1 VSRAALGTIRHQVMW
16 NRLLSVVEEQA
27 QTLVR
32 TAFGPPTREAG
43 DLSAGVFLPSG
54 EMLAQAVTGTPGH
67 VNSMAESVR
76 AFLAEFPPASL
87 RSGDVL
93 ITNDPWK
100 GTGHL
105 NDFTVVTPVFLRRRL
120 VALFACTVH
129 VVDIGGIGYGPE
141 GTQVHHEGLFVPIM
155 KLCERGRMNAS
166 LLAIVRA
173 NVREPVQ
180 VEGDLYA
187 LAACNDIGARRLEA
201 MMREFRLGDLETLG
215 RYIIRTSREGMLAA
229 VGQWPRGSWSHSLTI
244 DGYEHPVTI
253 SARLTI
259 GPTGVDVD
267 LAGTSPV
274 SAFAINVPKAY
285 TDAYTT
291 FGVRC
296 LMGPAIPN
304 NAGSLSTVRVTAPAG
319 CILNAPFPLAV
330 AARSVV
336 GQMLPDV
343 VFGCLAQARPDAVPA
358 EGTSCLWNVRLSGGQ
373 TIRGIEAA
381 EIAGKTRFTV
391 TTFNTGGSGARPTKD
406 GLSVT
411 AFPSGIKNVSIE
423 VIETISPVRWR
434 RKEYRVDSGG
444 PGRFRGGLGQVLEF
458 ESAEA
463 APMILG
469 VAFDRIDHPARGWAG
484 GHPGAPGRVRLA
496 SGATLAGKGRQPVP
510 AGDRVVVETPGGGG
524 VGDPLSRD
532 PALIARDLRLGLIS
546 ESAGRE
552 VYGYTDPAR

>member
-1 VSRAALGTIRHQVMW
+1 MSRAALRTIHHQVMW
-16 NRLLSVVEEQA
+16 NRLISVVEEQA

-76 AFLAEFPPASL
+76 AFLREFPAASF
-87 RSGDVL
+87 RPGDVL
-93 ITNDPWK
+93 VTNDPWK

-105 NDFTVVTPVFLRRRL
+105 NDFTVVTPTFHRRRL

-141 GTQVHHEGLFVPIM
+141 GTQVYHEGLYVPIM

-173 NVREPVQ
+173 NVREPIQ

-187 LAACNDIGARRLEA
+187 LAACNDIGTRRLVA
-201 MMREFRLGDLETLG
+201 MLDEFRLADLEALG
-215 RYIIRTSREGMLAA
+215 RDIIRTSREGMLAA
-229 VGQWPRGSWSHSLTI
+229 VRQWPEGSWTHCLTI
-244 DGYEHPVTI
+244 DGYERPVTI
-253 SARLTI
+253 QARLTI
-259 GPTGVDVD
+259 GRTGVDVD
-267 LAGTSPV
+267 FTGTSGV
-274 SAFAINVPKAY
+274 SAFAINVPKPYTEAY
-285 TDAYTT
+285 TS

-296 LMGPAIPN
+296 LMGPTLPN
-304 NAGSLSTVRVTAPAG
+304 NAGSLSVVRVTAPEG

-336 GQMLPDV
+336 GQMMPDV
-343 VFGCLAQARPDAVPA
+343 VFGCLAQVRPDAVPA

-373 TIRGIEAA
+373 TIRGIDAA
-381 EIAGKTRFTV
+381 EVAGRTRFNV
-391 TTFNTGGSGARPTKD
+391 TTFNTGGTGARPAKD

-411 AFPSGIKNVSIE
+411 AFPSGIKNVSVE
-423 VIETISPVRWR
+423 VIETISPVRCR
-434 RKEYRVDSGG
+434 RKEFRVDSGG

-458 ESAEA
+458 DNAEP

-469 VAFDRIDHPARGWAG
+469 VAFDRIDHPARGFAG
-484 GHPGAPGRVRLA
+484 GHAGAAGRVRLA
-496 SGATLAGKGRQPVP
+496 SGPALLGKGRQPVP

-524 VGDPLSRD
+524 VGDPRQRD
-532 PALIARDLRLGLIS
+532 RALVARDLRHGLIS
-546 ESAGRE
+546 DTAARE
-552 VYGYTDPAR
+552 VYGYSGP